1 MPFTLPVPK
10 PPPHSS
16 QQPPFSHGDPYTR
29 HSSAPRPLPGL
40 TRVFCHR
47 CNSGPRSGFRQQAPT
62 CPRLG
67 ARRLSPEGGAEGPG
81 GRSFLPVPPAAPD
94 GRAGAHDLPA
104 MPAMTT
110 SRETLHLVTSRGL
123 GDSPLH
129 GGPRAPS
136 CPLHRTRGLRHTPT
150 PAAACPAC
158 QPSGRGPG
166 RPTAHLKARPDLLFR
181 FRSSSSWL
189 SGGMSLRQRTGQ

>member
-67 ARRLSPEGGAEGPG
+67 ARRLSPEGRAEGPG

-94 GRAGAHDLPA
+94 GQAGAHDLPA
-104 MPAMTT
+104 MPATTT

-123 GDSPLH
+123 GDGPRH

-136 CPLHRTRGLRHTPT
+136 CPLHRTDEGSARRPA
-150 PAAACPAC
+150 PPASPRAAAQA
-158 QPSGRGPG
+158 